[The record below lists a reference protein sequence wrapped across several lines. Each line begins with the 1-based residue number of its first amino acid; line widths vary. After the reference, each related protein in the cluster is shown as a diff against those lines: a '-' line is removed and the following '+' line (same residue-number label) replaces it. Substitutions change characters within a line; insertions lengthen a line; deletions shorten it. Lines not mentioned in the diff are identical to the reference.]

1 MQRQTDRFRGS
12 PFHRGFTLIELL
24 VVIAIIAILIALLL
38 PAVQQARE
46 AARRSTCKNNLK
58 QMGIALH
65 NFHDTYTYFPTA
77 HGHPKTV
84 TTLNDNAERTGPS
97 WMVYLLPFMD
107 MPSLA
112 EDLATLTLSGER
124 GLRNAGVAIGF
135 NAQLSQSLR
144 IDPNMAYAAGTNGLG
159 TVNGV
164 SLTNFAS
171 KKIPAYTCPSSLNT
185 GLTDWGTATASYAG
199 SYGNSNGFFG
209 LEGRVRIL
217 GDISDGLSYSL
228 AVAEAGANGH
238 PTSAYGSGS
247 GHQPQWIGSVHGD
260 WQATARY
267 ADSYRL
273 RLPNATAGRG
283 DAFASGH
290 VGGVHCLAG
299 DGATRF
305 VSDKINPVIW
315 HSLGSIARHVNHH
328 AGPATQTDAN
338 WNYVASM
345 TPGINELWKPGTSA
359 DRYTEVQCE
368 WP

>member
-1 MQRQTDRFRGS
+1 VRKPQRRS
-12 PFHRGFTLIELL
+12 GFTLIELL

-58 QMGIALH
+58 QIGIALH

-84 TTLNDNAERTGPS
+84 TTLNDNNERTGPS

-112 EDLATLTLSGER
+112 EDLATITLPGER
-124 GLRNAGVAIGF
+124 GLRNAGAAIGW

-144 IDPNMAYAAGTNGLG
+144 VDPNMAYAAGTNGLG

-164 SLTNFAS
+164 SLTNFAG
-171 KKIPAYTCPSSLNT
+171 KKIPAYVCPSSLNT
-185 GLTDWGTATASYAG
+185 GLTDWGTATTGYAG
-199 SYGNSNGFFG
+199 SYGTGNGLGFFG
-209 LEGRVRIL
+209 IEGRVTIL

-228 AVAEAGANGH
+228 AVAEAGANGS
-238 PTSAYGSGS
+238 PTTAYASS
-247 GHQPQWIGSVHGD
+247 HGHQPQWIGSVHGD
-260 WQATARY
+260 WRVTARH
-267 ADSYRL
+267 ADAYKPRQ
-273 RLPNATAGRG
+273 PNQGPGAGEP
-283 DAFASGH
+283 FASGH
-290 VGGVHCLAG
+290 VGGLHCLAG

-305 VSDKINPVIW
+305 VSDKINPLVW
-315 HSLGSIARHVNHH
+315 ESLGSIKRSNNRNFT
-328 AGPATQTDAN
+328 GSTQTDTN
-338 WNYVASM
+338 WTYLGTL
-345 TPGINELWKPGTSA
+345 TPGLNELWKPGSSGA
-359 DRYTEVQCE
+359 GYWTEIQSE